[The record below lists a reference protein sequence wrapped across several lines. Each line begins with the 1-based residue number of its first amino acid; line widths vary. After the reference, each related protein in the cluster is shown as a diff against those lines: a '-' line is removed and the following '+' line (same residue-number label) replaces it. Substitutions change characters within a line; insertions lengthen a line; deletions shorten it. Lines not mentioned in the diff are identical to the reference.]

1 MGFYRIAGALI
12 LAVSGIGGAY
22 WLNQSA
28 TASLRQVEAWLAL
41 LRYVKTQVEC
51 FSLPVSEILR
61 RADPQLL
68 RGCGYM
74 GTMPPRSFEALLTFC
89 AIRDGETEQL
99 IRSFAEEF
107 GKSYREEQSRGC
119 DYYFSLLDARREGLV
134 SQLPAKKRINSA
146 LCVSGALALVIL
158 LI

>member
-1 MGFYRIAGALI
+1 
-12 LAVSGIGGAY
+12 
-22 WLNQSA
+22 
-28 TASLRQVEAWLAL
+28 
-41 LRYVKTQVEC
+41 
-51 FSLPVSEILR
+51 
-61 RADPQLL
+61 
-68 RGCGYM
+68 M